1 MTPEEK
7 AERYDEALRRARK
20 LKEDPT
26 SVFYEY
32 SPSDGDTIADYIFP
46 ELKES
51 EDEKIRKAIISG
63 MTAIKNNQK
72 KKTFADI
79 PIDDCI
85 AWLEKQSEQK
95 NKINSYNITFE
106 DVLVLECCMKTI
118 KITEGGDELYEMLV
132 PLYDKIHN
140 AYLAEKQGEQKPSE
154 EYNITGIGSKHAQGK
169 LGEMIKNL
177 KPVDNS
183 NRVEPK
189 DYNSIDP
196 HFMKPV
202 DKVEPKFHEGEWI
215 VWQDKCYK
223 VNYNGCGY
231 ELVDQN
237 GLSTSLEYG
246 IIDENAHLFNIQD
259 AKAGDVIY
267 SKHNTEDFE
276 WIGIFKSLDEG
287 VHFYGFWNNVTK
299 TFKVC
304 NNEIFVLYDDF
315 SLATKEQRNMLM
327 EAITEAGYEWD
338 ANELEAKKIE
348 NVQELAEKNLAW
360 NENDDIMLHDIIDY
374 FENRTLTLPYDVF
387 LYIPWLKSLR
397 NRINCKAD
405 KS

>member
-1 MTPEEK
+1 MKDYKKILEDIVNIINTTEK
-7 AERYDEALRRARK
+7 NDIGFANIC
-20 LKEDPT
+20 T
-26 SVFYEY
+26 
-32 SPSDGDTIADYIFP
+32 YISENCS

-51 EDEKIRKAIISG
+51 EDENIRKWLISQLKIKSDDTNSDLNIMINKAI
-63 MTAIKNNQK
+63 T
-72 KKTFADI
+72 
-79 PIDDCI
+79 
-85 AWLEKQSEQK
+85 WL
-95 NKINSYNITFE
+95 
-106 DVLVLECCMKTI
+106 
-118 KITEGGDELYEMLV
+118 
-132 PLYDKIHN
+132 
-140 AYLAEKQGEQKPSE
+140 EKQGEQKQDPCVHCDDKCLNCHNFPCIKKRAFEQDKSVFEVINE
-154 EYNITGIGSKHAQGK
+154 ENA
-169 LGEMIKNL
+169 
-177 KPVDNS
+177 DNA
-183 NRVEPK
+183 NNVEPK
-189 DYNSIDP
+189 DYSSIDP
-196 HFMKPV
+196 HFGKSI
-202 DKVEPKFHEGEWI
+202 DKVRPKFHEGDWVTDGYLHNKITDVLEDRYI
-215 VWQDKCYK
+215 VDTKYAK
-223 VNYNGCGY
+223 RSAILFDY
-231 ELVDQN
+231 EN
-237 GLSTSLEYG
+237 RY
-246 IIDENAHLFNIQD
+246 HLWTIND

-287 VHFYGFWNNVTK
+287 AHFYGFWNNVTK

-304 NNEIFVLYDDF
+304 GNEFFVLYDDF
-315 SLATKEQRNMLM
+315 SPATKEQRNMLM